1 MDILN
6 KCIKKVDWIIARNWK
21 CLYRNT
27 KLNANFYVNSKW
39 VVLLSSQYLFS
50 LLGQEISVN
59 SEKVKSNFLSFLSN
73 DKLEKIIYDEITDE
87 ERRVLTKEQLKEL
100 EKKEY

>member
-1 MDILN
+1 
-6 KCIKKVDWIIARNWK
+6 
-21 CLYRNT
+21 
-27 KLNANFYVNSKW
+27 
-39 VVLLSSQYLFS
+39 LFS